1 MISLE
6 SIVNKNTGTL
16 EKSNVFPVMVPA
28 ARNTSIS
35 NIAYWKLDTLK
46 EAPLPEM
53 TKIYEVR
60 KYNPETDRLE
70 VVKPQKD

>member
-1 MISLE
+1 MTAGKWNL
-6 SIVNKNTGTL
+6 GT
-16 EKSNVFPVMVPA
+16 ESNVFPVMVPV
-28 ARNTSIS
+28 ARDTSIS

>member
-1 MISLE
+1 
-6 SIVNKNTGTL
+6 
-16 EKSNVFPVMVPA
+16 MVPV
-28 ARNTSIS
+28 ARDTSIS

-46 EAPLPEM
+46 EAPLPKM

-70 VVKPQKD
+70 VVIPQKD

>member
-1 MISLE
+1 
-6 SIVNKNTGTL
+6 
-16 EKSNVFPVMVPA
+16 MVPT

-70 VVKPQKD
+70 VVIPQKD